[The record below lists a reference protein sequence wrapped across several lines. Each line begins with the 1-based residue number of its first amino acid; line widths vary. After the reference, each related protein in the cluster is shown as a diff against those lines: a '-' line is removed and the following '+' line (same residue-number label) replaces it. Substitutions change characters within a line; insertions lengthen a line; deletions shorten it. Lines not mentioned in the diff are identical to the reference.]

1 MYESFRSR
9 LEETTLA
16 LRTKELERERALKL
30 ATEAQL
36 ASLESRIHPHFLF
49 NTLNS
54 ISSLI
59 PEDPKRAEQLV
70 ERMAALLRFS
80 LDANHSGL
88 VPLEREM
95 KIVSDYLA
103 IEQARF
109 GDRLRFQI
117 DVPPELGES
126 KVPPLAI
133 QTLVENSV
141 KHAVARS
148 RSGGEIRVALARD
161 NGSLRIEVRDEGP
174 EFALDAA
181 PSGHGL
187 DILKGRLVALFG
199 QQAGLALERSGNR
212 NQITLSVHKR
222 QRTCER
228 FWLTTS
234 RWRSSVCSRMLAA
247 TKRVEIVGQSSDP
260 EQAVSAI
267 RTAKPDVL
275 FLDIEMPG
283 MTGFEMLSRIE
294 PQPLIVFT
302 TAYGQY
308 ALEAFGVN
316 SIDYLLKPI
325 EAAQLDRAIDKIER
339 MRGGAEPRP
348 EVKELLA
355 RVAALANPAKQHN
368 IRIASHRESA
378 SASSSSNCRA

>member
-1 MYESFRSR
+1 MCTKRWLLRVLIVNTTVALIPPFLTLALVKNVSVRQLLVSFGYSLIYAHCIGSLAFATIPRVWIATEKAAVWARWLLRAATAFAAALVGEMIACLVFVAIGWIPASQYWAEFLGSLKISMFLTVATGGVISMYESFRTR
-9 LEETTLA
+9 LEETTLE

-80 LDANHSGL
+80 LDVNHSGL

-117 DVPPELGES
+117 DTPQEAGEA

-141 KHAVARS
+141 KHAVSTS
-148 RSGGEIRVALARD
+148 RSGGEIRVTVARE
-161 NGSLRIEVRDEGP
+161 NGSLLVEVVDQGP
-174 EFALDAA
+174 EFALDAT

-187 DILKGRLVALFG
+187 DILKGRLAALFG
-199 QQAGLALERSGNR
+199 QQGRLALLRFGSS
-212 NQITLSVHKR
+212 NQITLSVPQSGTAHA
-222 QRTCER
+222 
-228 FWLTTS
+228 
-234 RWRSSVCSRMLAA
+234 SVS
-247 TKRVEIVGQSSDP
+247 G
-260 EQAVSAI
+260 
-267 RTAKPDVL
+267 
-275 FLDIEMPG
+275 
-283 MTGFEMLSRIE
+283 
-294 PQPLIVFT
+294 
-302 TAYGQY
+302 
-308 ALEAFGVN
+308 
-316 SIDYLLKPI
+316 
-325 EAAQLDRAIDKIER
+325 
-339 MRGGAEPRP
+339 
-348 EVKELLA
+348 
-355 RVAALANPAKQHN
+355 
-368 IRIASHRESA
+368 
-378 SASSSSNCRA
+378 